1 MPLPQDRIVARPNA
15 QDLAYEKIKDWII
28 NGPLEAGE
36 LLRDTEIAAVL
47 GVSRTPVR
55 EALIRLSQE
64 GLVTIA
70 PGRRTQVTE
79 LDFSRAADLYA
90 IGGVLDAYAARQ
102 AASLLTAADLD
113 KMREVLRQMEETEDH
128 DSLERLDRVFH
139 GIYYQATGNVALGE
153 YLDRI
158 DMETKRIERVA
169 FGNPGIREAARG
181 EHGEIL
187 RALEDGNADAA
198 SAAAATNWRNSWSRI
213 HEAIEPRLGGT
224 GRRSRARRPAGTA

>member
-1 MPLPQDRIVARPNA
+1 MPLPQQELPGPRPNA
-15 QDLAYEKIKDWII
+15 QDLAYDTIKDWII

-36 LLRDTEIAAVL
+36 LLRDTEIAGML

-70 PGRRTQVTE
+70 AGRRTKVAE

-90 IGGVLDAYAARQ
+90 IGSALDSFAAE
-102 AASLLTAADLD
+102 TAAGQITDAQLD
-113 KMREVLRQMEETEDH
+113 RIESILQAMAATDDR
-128 DSLERLDRVFH
+128 ERLEQLDQDFHRV
-139 GIYYQATGNVALGE
+139 YYAVTGNAVLVE

-169 FGNPGIREAARG
+169 FGNPVIRTAAHGEHARILDALRTGDPEAAR
-181 EHGEIL
+181 
-187 RALEDGNADAA
+187 
-198 SAAAATNWRNSWSRI
+198 SAAAANWRNSWQRI
-213 HEAIEPRLGGT
+213 HDAIEPRLGAST
-224 GRRSRARRPAGTA
+224 LRARTGAAG